1 MTFEINEIKY
11 AVGYKGRIKYLIP
24 EDNEKYFKMIPIV
37 CLGNLS
43 YLNRSS
49 EVSEAIRE
57 WEITH
62 NIKLSPRSF

>member
-11 AVGYKGRIKYLIP
+11 TVGYKGNIKYLIP
-24 EDNEKYFKMIPIV
+24 EDEKYKMIPIV
-37 CLGNLS
+37 SVGNLS

-57 WEITH
+57 WEINH
-62 NIKLSPRSF
+62 NTKLSPRFI

>member
-11 AVGYKGRIKYLIP
+11 TVGYIGNRKHLIP
-24 EDNEKYFKMIPIV
+24 EDTKFKNIPIV
-37 CLGNLS
+37 SIGNLS

-57 WEITH
+57 WEIKH
-62 NIKLSPRSF
+62 NTKLSPRFI